1 MAAPAVMV
9 GVLFA
14 QAPTPPQLPPGAGG
28 PGKPAE
34 KEAKP
39 DSLEKALEEA
49 LKNNPDVRLAESK
62 LHEAEAELDRARM
75 QVMQKIVSLKAALAR
90 QKAEVD
96 YASTSFK
103 RFSELHKTG
112 AVEAR
117 LVDEAEQK
125 LQAAKAKLAEVQTE
139 YDFLLGKRLLT
150 FHARFVDSGTV
161 RFLDGGNVKYYR
173 LLDADQPVRSRLPGQ
188 SMEVELVTR
197 PAAPG
202 SIPDKLR
209 KALDQRVTLGYNARP
224 LAEVVKEFQ
233 EKHGVPFVL
242 GTKTLVETKV
252 TLQINDSPFG
262 AALEML
268 EDTLP
273 NVHFAV
279 RDYGVLVTSAE
290 RLPPGAVPLYTFW
303 KSRAAANDPDVAGE
317 IKAVDQQAALVTI
330 SIGSDA
336 GLKKGHT
343 LFVYRLQPK
352 PRYLGE
358 VRIIEIRETESV
370 GRPNLQSKTETIHVG
385 DKVSSNL
392 SEAGKR

>member
-1 MAAPAVMV
+1 V
-9 GVLFA
+9 
-14 QAPTPPQLPPGAGG
+14 
-28 PGKPAE
+28 
-34 KEAKP
+34 
-39 DSLEKALEEA
+39 D
-49 LKNNPDVRLAESK
+49 
-62 LHEAEAELDRARM
+62 AR
-75 QVMQKIVSLKAALAR
+75 I
-90 QKAEVD
+90 
-96 YASTSFK
+96 
-103 RFSELHKTG
+103 
-112 AVEAR
+112 
-117 LVDEAEQK
+117 VDEAELK

-139 YDFLLGKRLLT
+139 YDFLLGKHQMQFRVHFIDSVRSLDAANVKFQILNADQYGYSRLL
-150 FHARFVDSGTV
+150 G
-161 RFLDGGNVKYYR
+161 
-173 LLDADQPVRSRLPGQ
+173 QP
-188 SMEVELVTR
+188 MEVELVAR

-202 SIPDKLR
+202 STPDKLR
-209 KALDQRVTLGYNARP
+209 KALDQRVTLSYSARP
-224 LAEVVKEFQ
+224 LAEVVKEFEQ
-233 EKHGVPFVL
+233 KHGVPFILATKVL
-242 GTKTLVETKV
+242 GETKV
-252 TLQINDSPFG
+252 TMQINDSPFG

-279 RDYGVLVTSAE
+279 RDYGVLLTAAE

-317 IKAVDQQAALVTI
+317 IKAVDQQAGLVTI

-336 GLKKGHT
+336 GLKKGHN

-358 VRIIEIRETESV
+358 VRIVDVRETESV